1 MSSAVA
7 AGFAVA
13 SGVTVLLLFLPE
25 AAEGILDVVAD
36 PLAQRGADLVERG
49 AELLAGLRE

>member
-7 AGFAVA
+7 AGSGVA

-36 PLAQRGADLVERG
+36 PFAQRGADLVERG